1 MMTMAGLGADET
13 VELTQT
19 WSAEEVDRIRVVVD
33 EENVVLEAND
43 DDNEAEHGLEVA
55 YAAGFGWKDSTA
67 RTPGLDLL
75 HCRSLL
81 LRSWP
86 PLHNARPSTT
96 ARAPSTMRK
105 KRPGTR
111 TATTKTTM
119 STTTSTGDS
128 RLLVL
133 SDGQDGARLY
143 GSEIV

>member
-1 MMTMAGLGADET
+1 MAGLGADET

-55 YAAGFGWKDSTA
+55 YAAGFGWKDSYRENPLA
-67 RTPGLDLL
+67 WIFSIVG
-75 HCRSLL
+75 LL
-81 LRSWP
+81 LVAVVAR
-86 PLHNARPSTT
+86 LHNARPSTT

-111 TATTKTTM
+111 TATRKTTM
-119 STTTSTGDS
+119 STTTWTADS
-128 RLLVL
+128 RLLFL
-133 SDGQDGARLY
+133 SDGQDGARLH